1 MMSQSCRPSHSSIQS
16 NNLSHLKKTF
26 HSVTETT
33 RRRKIRVGLV
43 IAWPCNQQVFPSI
56 TISNR
61 VSKSDQFLASVLK
74 PRVSLKTF
82 FLMIQMKRMQI
93 ISRKKDRALAVIKFS
108 RSMSLVNFTMM
119 TIIQPSNSLPIP
131 LVTSI

>member
-1 MMSQSCRPSHSSIQS
+1 MMSQSCRSSQS
-16 NNLSHLKKTF
+16 NYKHNKRSHHKKTF

-33 RRRKIRVGLV
+33 KKRKIRVVLV
-43 IAWPCNQQVFPSI
+43 IAWPYNQQVFPSI

-82 FLMIQMKRMQI
+82 FLTIQMKRMQI